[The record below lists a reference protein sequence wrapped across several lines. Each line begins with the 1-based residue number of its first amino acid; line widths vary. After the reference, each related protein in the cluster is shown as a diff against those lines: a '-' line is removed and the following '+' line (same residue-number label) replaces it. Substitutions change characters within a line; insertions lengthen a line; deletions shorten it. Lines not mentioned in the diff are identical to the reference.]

1 MNKQPVTRVR
11 LVMRTKFLV
20 VDGTITVEEAIQQMK
35 ADQATSL
42 IVRKRHDDDEYG
54 LVLLSDIVKK
64 VLAPGR
70 ARERVNIYEIMSKP
84 VVTVGPEMD
93 VRYCARFFDQ
103 FGISVAPVVERGE
116 VIGLVDYVS
125 MVFEG
130 LL

>member
-1 MNKQPVTRVR
+1 MKKQSVTRVR
-11 LVMRTKFLV
+11 AVMRTKFLV

-42 IVRKRHDDDEYG
+42 IVRRRHDDDEYG

-103 FGISVAPVVERGE
+103 FGISVAPVVERAE

>member
-1 MNKQPVTRVR
+1 MKKQSVTRVR
-11 LVMRTKFLV
+11 AVMRTKFLV

-42 IVRKRHDDDEYG
+42 IVRRRHDDDEYG